1 VYKQAALTGVAFL
14 LNPVYLNVVNKVTG
28 TKTTG
33 ADASPSDQDYQF
45 RPIGWIESPYKE
57 KFGTPRQPG
66 LVDAPIG
73 AVLLRDDLNADAL
86 DGLKDYSHAWLVF
99 VFHANRSFKTG
110 RPFEKT
116 KVHPPRLQGAAVGVF
131 ATRSPHRPNPIGLSL
146 VKIERVEERRLYIRG
161 LDLIE
166 GTPVLDIKPYLPTV
180 EAPLDAYEGWSAN
193 LAPSQFEVEWSL
205 EALGQLSAAAET
217 NADVATSGSANL
229 DHFKNSIEQIL
240 RLDPRPVAYR
250 GTAENPDPY
259 MSTYGFRFQNW
270 NIVFEMISMNI
281 GSENNGS
288 VDNGSGRLAPTRVAR
303 ILRLENW
310 PASGAVRTR

>member
-1 VYKQAALTGVAFL
+1 MAFFK
-14 LNPVYLNVVNKVTG
+14 NPDYSNVVNKVNG
-28 TKTTG
+28 TKTSG
-33 ADASPSDQDYQF
+33 ADAPRSDHDYQF
-45 RPIGWIESPYKE
+45 RAIGWIESPYKE

-66 LVDAPIG
+66 LVDAPMG
-73 AVLLRDDLNADAL
+73 AVLLREDLNTDAL
-86 DGLKDYSHAWLVF
+86 DGIKDYSHAWLVF
-99 VFHANRSFKTG
+99 VFHANQSFKTG

-146 VKIERVEERRLYIRG
+146 VKIERVEGRRLYIRG

-180 EAPLDAYEGWSAN
+180 EAPEDAFEGWSAN
-193 LAPSQFEVEWSL
+193 IAPSRFEVEWSL
-205 EALGQLSAAAET
+205 EALGQLSAAAEINT
-217 NADVATSGSANL
+217 SENLNAIEAAGASASSANL
-229 DHFKNSIEQIL
+229 DHLKNSIEQIL

-270 NIVFEMISMNI
+270 NVVFEMISVNV
-281 GSENNGS
+281 GTVTGCAE
-288 VDNGSGRLAPTRVAR
+288 NGSGAPAPARVAR

-310 PASGAVRTR
+310 PASGVPRPR

>member
-1 VYKQAALTGVAFL
+1 MLHQATLTGVAFFS
-14 LNPVYLNVVNKVTG
+14 NTVYLNVVNKVTG
-28 TKTTG
+28 TKTAG
-33 ADASPSDQDYQF
+33 ADDTPSDQDYQF
-45 RPIGWIESPYKE
+45 RPVGWIESPYKE

-73 AVLLRDDLNADAL
+73 AVLLREDLNADAL

-99 VFHANRSFKTG
+99 VFHANQSFKTG

-146 VKIERVEERRLYIRG
+146 VKIERVEGRRLYIRG

-166 GTPVLDIKPYLPTV
+166 GTPVLDIKPYLSTV
-180 EAPLDAYEGWSAN
+180 EAPADAFEGWSAN
-193 LAPSQFEVEWSL
+193 IAPSRFEVEWSL
-205 EALGQLSAAAET
+205 EALEQLSTAAET
-217 NADVATSGSANL
+217 DVPAAEITEASAGSANL
-229 DHFKNSIEQIL
+229 DHLKNSIEQIL

-270 NIVFEMISMNI
+270 NVVFEMISVNM
-281 GSENNGS
+281 
-288 VDNGSGRLAPTRVAR
+288 AR
-303 ILRLENW
+303 ILRLEKW
-310 PASGAVRTR
+310 PASGVPRPR

>member
-1 VYKQAALTGVAFL
+1 MAFF
-14 LNPVYLNVVNKVTG
+14 LNPVYLNVVNTSD
-28 TKTTG
+28 T
-33 ADASPSDQDYQF
+33 PSNQDYQF
-45 RPIGWIESPYKE
+45 RPVGWIESPYKE

-66 LVDAPIG
+66 LVDAPLG
-73 AVLLRDDLNADAL
+73 AVVLRDDLNSDAL

-99 VFHANRSFKTG
+99 VFHANQSFKTG

-146 VKIERVEERRLYIRG
+146 VKIERIEGRRLFVRG

-180 EAPLDAYEGWSAN
+180 EAPIDAFEGWSAN

-205 EALGQLSAAAET
+205 EALGQLSAAAENRIAGET
-217 NADVATSGSANL
+217 TGATEGSANL
-229 DHFKNSIEQIL
+229 DQLKNSIEQIL

-270 NIVFEMISMNI
+270 NVVFEMITVNVGAAM
-281 GSENNGS
+281 GPAENGTS
-288 VDNGSGRLAPTRVAR
+288 SPLPTRVAR

-310 PASGAVRTR
+310 PASGVPRTR

>member
-1 VYKQAALTGVAFL
+1 MAFFS
-14 LNPVYLNVVNKVTG
+14 NTAYLSVVNKVTG
-28 TKTTG
+28 TKTAG
-33 ADASPSDQDYQF
+33 ADAPPSDQEYQF

-73 AVLLRDDLNADAL
+73 AVVLREDLNADAL

-99 VFHANRSFKTG
+99 VFHANQSFKTG

-146 VKIERVEERRLYIRG
+146 VKIERVDGRRLYVRG

-166 GTPVLDIKPYLPTV
+166 GTPVLDIKPYLSTV
-180 EAPLDAYEGWSAN
+180 EAPPDAFEGWSAN
-193 LAPSQFEVEWSL
+193 IAPSRFEVEWSL

-217 NADVATSGSANL
+217 DGPDPRDPARLEQLRS
-229 DHFKNSIEQIL
+229 SIEQIL

-250 GTAENPDPY
+250 GTVENPDPY
-259 MSTYGFRFQNW
+259 MSTYGFRFQKW
-270 NIVFEMISMNI
+270 NVVFEMIAMN
-281 GSENNGS
+281 
-288 VDNGSGRLAPTRVAR
+288 TAR

-310 PASGAVRTR
+310 PASGGPRPR

>member
-1 VYKQAALTGVAFL
+1 VI
-14 LNPVYLNVVNKVTG
+14 VVNNVNG
-28 TKTTG
+28 TKTAG
-33 ADASPSDQDYQF
+33 AGDTPSDHEYHF

-66 LVDAPIG
+66 LVDAPLG
-73 AVLLRDDLNADAL
+73 AVVLREDLNVDAL
-86 DGLKDYSHAWLVF
+86 DGLKDFSHAWLVF
-99 VFHANRSFKTG
+99 VFHANQSFKTG

-146 VKIERVEERRLYIRG
+146 VKIDRVEGRRLFIRG

-180 EAPLDAYEGWSAN
+180 EAPLDAFEGWSAN
-193 LAPSQFEVEWSL
+193 LAPTQFEVEWSL
-205 EALGQLSAAAET
+205 EALGQLSAASENPTGET
-217 NADVATSGSANL
+217 TKSSAGTSNL
-229 DHFKNSIEQIL
+229 DQLKNSIEQIL

-270 NIVFEMISMNI
+270 NVVFEMISVNI
-281 GSENNGS
+281 GSVTGCAE
-288 VDNGSGRLAPTRVAR
+288 NGSGGPVPARVAR

-310 PASGAVRTR
+310 PASGAPRPR